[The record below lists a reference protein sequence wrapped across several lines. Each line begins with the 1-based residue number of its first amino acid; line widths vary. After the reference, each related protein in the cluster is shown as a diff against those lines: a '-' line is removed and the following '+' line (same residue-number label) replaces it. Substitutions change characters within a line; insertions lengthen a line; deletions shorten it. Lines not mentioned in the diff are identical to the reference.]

1 MEKKYQIGK
10 IEVRHIYRP
19 GAWIDDLEL
28 KRIHNDLVKVNEK
41 SGANVVNKMLDKNLT
56 IEGIK
61 NHFSNVI
68 LALFSRDGEMW
79 SFVISPL
86 LSSADLPVLHS
97 GLIVAFKNPGI
108 DIISLLAMGNLQLGY
123 KNMKSFYTTNI
134 SSTPSII
141 ESFVYMV
148 PGAWPN
154 PDVELKVIPNGYKE
168 VVKILK
174 EDYMDQYFP
183 DPEKLVVNY
192 KRFTLT
198 SNSQEMG
205 FVTDFYK
212 ISRSNDFRYLSF
224 CRTWIDYSKEEDII
238 QVGKIDFWKNVRLS
252 FLLWKARRT
261 LRKAEA
267 NLAMSKEQD
276 NQKNGNREKIKEG
289 TSEKSEKQ
297 VTNKKTA

>member
-10 IEVRHIYRP
+10 IEVRHLYRP
-19 GAWIDDLEL
+19 GACLDDLEL
-28 KRIHNDLVKVNEK
+28 KRIHNDLVKVNEN
-41 SGANVVNKMLDKNLT
+41 SGANVVNKMLDKNLNM
-56 IEGIK
+56 EGIK
-61 NHFSNVI
+61 KHFSNVI
-68 LALFSRDGEMW
+68 LALLSRDGEMW

-86 LSSADLPVLHS
+86 LRSADLPVIHS
-97 GLIVAFKNPGI
+97 GLIVALKNPGV

-123 KNMKSFYTTNI
+123 RNVKSFYTTNI

-154 PDVELKVIPNGYKE
+154 PDMELKVIPEGYKE

-183 DPEKLVVNY
+183 NPEKLIVNY

-212 ISRSNDFRYLSF
+212 ISRSNNFKYLSF
-224 CRTWIDYSKEEDII
+224 CRTWIDYSNEEDII
-238 QVGKIDFWKNVRLS
+238 QVGKIDFWKNMRLS
-252 FLLWKARRT
+252 FLLWKSRRA
-261 LRKAEA
+261 LKKAEA
-267 NLAMSKEQD
+267 KLSLNKEDHSKKEIREEKKEQ
-276 NQKNGNREKIKEG
+276 GM
-289 TSEKSEKQ
+289 
-297 VTNKKTA
+297 NKKAA

>member
-1 MEKKYQIGK
+1 MDKKYRIGK

-19 GAWIDDLEL
+19 GAWLNDLEL
-28 KRIHNDLVKVNEK
+28 KKIHNDLVRVNEK
-41 SGANVVNKMLDKNLT
+41 SGANVVNKMLDKNLS

-61 NHFSNVI
+61 SHFSNVI

-86 LSSADLPVLHS
+86 LRSSDLPVLHS
-97 GLIVAFKNPGI
+97 GLIVAFKNPGV

-123 KNMKSFYTTNI
+123 KNLSSFYTTNI

-141 ESFVYMV
+141 ESFVYMI

-154 PDVELKVIPNGYKE
+154 PDVELKIVPDGYKE

-183 DPEKLVVNY
+183 NPEKLVVNY
-192 KRFTLT
+192 KRFTLS

-212 ISRSNDFRYLSF
+212 ISRSNQFKYLSF
-224 CRTWIDYSKEEDII
+224 CRTWIDYANEEDII
-238 QVGKIDFWKNVRLS
+238 QVGKINFWKSIRLS
-252 FLLWKARRT
+252 FLLWKSKRALKKAEEKLAMNKSADDQKKGSREERKEQMIK
-261 LRKAEA
+261 RKAA
-267 NLAMSKEQD
+267 
-276 NQKNGNREKIKEG
+276 
-289 TSEKSEKQ
+289 
-297 VTNKKTA
+297 